1 LRRLIVN
8 ADDFGM
14 AESVNLG
21 IIKGHREGIITS
33 TSLLACG
40 KAAGHAA
47 SLAKENP
54 TLGVGVHLCLT
65 IERPVSMPEYIPSLA
80 GGGRLP
86 SGTLPFALGLFSG
99 SIKTADIETELRAQ
113 IERAMQLGIRPT
125 HIDGHQHIIMLGPVF
140 KIVLRLAKE
149 YGIGAVR
156 YPVGPWDGLYCPLRT
171 MEKIIL
177 EGMAKSQ
184 SQRLDES
191 GLKHPDHFFGLPETG
206 RLDTARLSAIIES
219 LPEGTNEIMC
229 HPGLP
234 NPSLAKEI
242 NWGKGWDTELAAV
255 TDARVKELIKSKGVE
270 LISFGQL

>member
-1 LRRLIVN
+1 MRRLIVN

-14 AESVNLG
+14 AESVSLG

-33 TSLLACG
+33 TSLLAG
-40 KAAGHAA
+40 GTAAGHAA
-47 SLAKENP
+47 ALAKENP

-86 SGTLPFALGLFSG
+86 AGPMQFALGLFSG
-99 SIKTADIETELRAQ
+99 SIKTAEIETELRAQ
-113 IERAMQLGIRPT
+113 IERAIQLGIKPT
-125 HIDGHQHIIMLGPVF
+125 HLDGHQHLFMLGPVF

-156 YPVGPWDGLYCPLRT
+156 YPVGPWNGLYSPFRT
-171 MEKIIL
+171 MEKLIL

-184 SQRLDES
+184 RQQLDEA
-191 GLKHPDHFFGLPETG
+191 GLKHPDNFFGLPETG
-206 RLDTARLSAIIES
+206 RLDTARLTAIIES
-219 LPEGTNEIMC
+219 LPEGTSEIMC

-234 NPSLAKEI
+234 NPELTKEI
-242 NWGKGWDTELAAV
+242 NWGKGWVTELAAV
-255 TDARVKELIKSKGVE
+255 TDNSIKDDGRVQGY
-270 LISFGQL
+270 